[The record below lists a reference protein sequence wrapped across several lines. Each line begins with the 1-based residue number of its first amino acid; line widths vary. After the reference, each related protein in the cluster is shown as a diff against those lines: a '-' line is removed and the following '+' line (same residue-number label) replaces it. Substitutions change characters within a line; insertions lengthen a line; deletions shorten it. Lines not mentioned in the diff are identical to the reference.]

1 MPFDQHLC
9 QVDLILRHVVVSGF
23 SLHPAG
29 DVKSGPVKSP
39 WAHLHPGL
47 PHFLYFSTRHPSV
60 RTAASRMIRSR
71 ALRLRISKAAW
82 LCAGFQQRTPNR
94 TTAPGKMRRPSPA
107 AAVSLGA
114 FRSPNHALS
123 AWQPEL
129 PITHVIPPAAS
140 PHDHMGFAGIRQCL
154 KH

>member
-47 PHFLYFSTRHPSV
+47 PHFLYSSTRHPSV
-60 RTAASRMIRSR
+60 RTAASRMMRSR

-82 LCAGFQQRTPNR
+82 LCADFQQRTPNR
-94 TTAPGKMRRPSPA
+94 TTASREMRQPST
-107 AAVSLGA
+107 
-114 FRSPNHALS
+114 RSGS
-123 AWQPEL
+123 QPVRIPVAEL
-129 PITHVIPPAAS
+129 CTLYVPTGVAHHSRDTPP
-140 PHDHMGFAGIRQCL
+140 PHLLTTI
-154 KH
+154 